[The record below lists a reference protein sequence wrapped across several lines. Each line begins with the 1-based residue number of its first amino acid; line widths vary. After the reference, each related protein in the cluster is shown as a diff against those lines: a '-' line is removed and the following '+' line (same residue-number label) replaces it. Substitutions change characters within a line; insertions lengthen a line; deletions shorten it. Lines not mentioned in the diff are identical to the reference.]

1 MSIECFCLTKRYGN
15 KVALDDVSLEIS
27 EGKVTGLVGPNGA
40 GKSTLIKLIT
50 GLIHPTEGFVRI
62 DGFDVCA
69 EHRQAM
75 RRLGAIVEWP
85 SFYCDL
91 SARHNLAILSGGRGK
106 EYGDKLA
113 KVTRFLGLDR
123 VLDKKVREFSTGMK
137 QRLGIALALLPDSH
151 YIILDEPAN
160 GLDPS
165 GMREIRELIR
175 EYNRQFG
182 VTVIISSH
190 LLGEIEMIC
199 DDLILIMDG
208 RLRAAGNLR
217 ELLDGSCV
225 VRVVCDRMEQAAEF
239 LKQAHDAG
247 APWIISAPETR
258 EGGIYFR
265 SPGDEALAS
274 ASAELFRAGFAISHF
289 GRERQNLEEFF
300 FNCTEGESRC

>member
-1 MSIECFCLTKRYGN
+1 MSIECFCLSKRFGD
-15 KVALDDVSLEIS
+15 KVALDDVSLEIA
-27 EGKVTGLVGPNGA
+27 ENQVTGLVGPNGA

-85 SFYCDL
+85 SFYPDL

-106 EYGDKLA
+106 AYRDKLA
-113 KVTRFLGLDR
+113 EVAEFLDLDR

-151 YIILDEPAN
+151 YVILDEPAN
-160 GLDPS
+160 GLDPA

-199 DDLILIMDG
+199 DDLIMIVDG
-208 RLRAAGNLR
+208 RLRASGNLR

-225 VRVVCDRMEQAAEF
+225 VRLKCDRMEQAAAF
-239 LKQAHDAG
+239 LAEAYAAG
-247 APWIISAPETR
+247 APWITSAPELR
-258 EGGIYFR
+258 ANGVYFHA
-265 SPGDEALAS
+265 PGDEALPAAS
-274 ASAELFRAGFAISHF
+274 SELFRAGFAISHF
-289 GRERQNLEEFF
+289 GREHRNLEEFF
-300 FNCTEGESRC
+300 LNCTEGEKC